1 MRFRIRF
8 SLFCV
13 ILTSLVSC
21 KKETA
26 WDIDAAFP
34 IAKSH
39 LDLRNFFGDSL
50 FKADPSGLLHLDY
63 TAQILNL
70 TMDNLVKLPDTAITI
85 GYISF
90 FNASL
95 NPGDLI
101 YTNASTPANQEITF
115 DVANGVQL
123 NKAIVRSGYLKIEY
137 LNTYAQPI
145 NFDYDINS
153 AKLWGTVFHVN
164 QVIPGG
170 SSSSPASFTSYYSL
184 KDYELNLTGIANNK
198 INTLVQTYS
207 IKTDPS
213 GVADVLH
220 LGEGLNIKLSF
231 IDIVP
236 EYVQGYFGQQDL
248 TFGPDSAHFGLL
260 NNFNTSNFK
269 LTQSS
274 FQFSIINELGVE
286 LSSTINKLKS
296 IKINPYNA
304 ITLNSGSLLQSINVN
319 RAGKT
324 NVPSNPVFPVVKNIT
339 LNHSN
344 SNLNPFL
351 ENIPNYLS
359 YSVKAKLNPLGNISA
374 GNDFAYYGHGL
385 KVMAHVDI
393 PLAVSADY
401 FKLISYNNTD
411 FNELKQL
418 NNVNSC
424 ELTLTA
430 KNNYPFYAKLQAY
443 LLDESNTVIDSLFL
457 PTDNKINAALTD
469 VSNTVI
475 NAVDTKIVFT
485 IANTKLEHLKQCKQI
500 KFVSAMY
507 FSNQPTPIKITADSY
522 LDLILSA
529 NVNYT
534 SKL

>member
-1 MRFRIRF
+1 M
-8 SLFCV
+8 
-13 ILTSLVSC
+13 VSC
-21 KKETA
+21 KKETS

-50 FKADPSGLLHLDY
+50 FKADPTGLLHLDY
-63 TAQILNL
+63 TTQILNL
-70 TMDNLVKLPDTAITI
+70 TMDNLVKLPDTTITI

-101 YTNASTPANQEITF
+101 YTNASTPANQEVTF

-145 NFDYDINS
+145 NFNYDINS

-213 GVADVLH
+213 GSADILH
-220 LGEGLNIKLSF
+220 LGEGLNIRLSF

-248 TFGPDSAHFGLL
+248 TFGPDSAYFGL
-260 NNFNTSNFK
+260 
-269 LTQSS
+269 
-274 FQFSIINELGVE
+274 
-286 LSSTINKLKS
+286 S

-339 LNHSN
+339 LNQSN

-411 FNELKQL
+411 FNNLKQL

-443 LLDESNTVIDSLFL
+443 LIDETNTVIDSLFL
-457 PTDNKINAALTD
+457 PTENKINAAITD

-475 NAVDTKIVFT
+475 NEVDTKIVFT
-485 IANTKLEHLKQCKQI
+485 IANTKLEHLKKCKQI

-507 FSNQPTPIKITADSY
+507 FSNQPTPIKINADSY

>member
-1 MRFRIRF
+1 M
-8 SLFCV
+8 
-13 ILTSLVSC
+13 
-21 KKETA
+21 
-26 WDIDAAFP
+26 
-34 IAKSH
+34 
-39 LDLRNFFGDSL
+39 
-50 FKADPSGLLHLDY
+50 
-63 TAQILNL
+63 
-70 TMDNLVKLPDTAITI
+70 
-85 GYISF
+85 
-90 FNASL
+90 
-95 NPGDLI
+95 
-101 YTNASTPANQEITF
+101 
-115 DVANGVQL
+115 
-123 NKAIVRSGYLKIEY
+123 
-137 LNTYAQPI
+137 
-145 NFDYDINS
+145 
-153 AKLWGTVFHVN
+153 N

-220 LGEGLNIKLSF
+220 VGEGLNIKLSF

-248 TFGPDSAHFGLL
+248 TFGPDSAYFGLL

-351 ENIPNYLS
+351 ENIPNYL
-359 YSVKAKLNPLGNISA
+359 L
-374 GNDFAYYGHGL
+374 
-385 KVMAHVDI
+385 
-393 PLAVSADY
+393 
-401 FKLISYNNTD
+401 
-411 FNELKQL
+411 
-418 NNVNSC
+418 
-424 ELTLTA
+424 
-430 KNNYPFYAKLQAY
+430 
-443 LLDESNTVIDSLFL
+443 
-457 PTDNKINAALTD
+457 KINF
-469 VSNTVI
+469 I
-475 NAVDTKIVFT
+475 
-485 IANTKLEHLKQCKQI
+485 
-500 KFVSAMY
+500 
-507 FSNQPTPIKITADSY
+507 
-522 LDLILSA
+522 
-529 NVNYT
+529 
-534 SKL
+534 

>member
-1 MRFRIRF
+1 MRFLIKF
-8 SLFCV
+8 SLGCIFF
-13 ILTSLVSC
+13 TSMVSC
-21 KKETA
+21 KKETS

-50 FKADPSGLLHLDY
+50 FKADPTGLLHLDY
-63 TAQILNL
+63 TTQILNL
-70 TMDNLVKLPDTAITI
+70 TMDNLVKLPDTTITI

-101 YTNASTPANQEITF
+101 YTNASTPANQEVTF

-145 NFDYDINS
+145 NFNYDINS

-213 GVADVLH
+213 GSADILH
-220 LGEGLNIKLSF
+220 LGEGLNIRLSF

-248 TFGPDSAHFGLL
+248 TFGPDSAYFGL
-260 NNFNTSNFK
+260 
-269 LTQSS
+269 
-274 FQFSIINELGVE
+274 
-286 LSSTINKLKS
+286 S

-339 LNHSN
+339 LNQSN

-411 FNELKQL
+411 FNNLKQL

-443 LLDESNTVIDSLFL
+443 LIDETNTVIDSLFL
-457 PTDNKINAALTD
+457 PTENKINAAITD

-475 NAVDTKIVFT
+475 NEVDTKIVFT
-485 IANTKLEHLKQCKQI
+485 IANTKLEHLKKCKQI

-507 FSNQPTPIKITADSY
+507 FSNQPTPIKINADSY

>member
-1 MRFRIRF
+1 MRFWNKLCLACI
-8 SLFCV
+8 
-13 ILTSLVSC
+13 ILTSISSC
-21 KKETA
+21 KKDTS

-34 IAKSH
+34 IVKSH
-39 LDLRNFFGDSL
+39 LDIKNFFGDSL
-50 FKADPSGLLHLDY
+50 FKVDPTGLLHLDY

-70 TMDNLVKLPDTAITI
+70 TMDDVVKLPDTTITI

-101 YTNASTPANQEITF
+101 YTNASTPSNQEVTF

-170 SSSSPASFTSYYSL
+170 SSASPSSFTSYYSL
-184 KDYELNLTGIANNK
+184 KDYEINLTGIANNK
-198 INTLVQTYS
+198 VNTLFQTYS

-213 GVADVLH
+213 GSADILH

-231 IDIVP
+231 VDIVP

-248 TFGPDSAHFGLL
+248 TFGPDSSYFGLL
-260 NNFNTSNFK
+260 NTFNTSNFK

-274 FQFSIINELGVE
+274 IQFSIINELGVE

-324 NVPSNPVFPVVKNIT
+324 NVPSNPVFPIVKNVT
-339 LNHSN
+339 LNHTN

-359 YSVKAKLNPLGNISA
+359 YSVKAKLNPLGNSSA

-401 FKLISYNNTD
+401 FNLVSYNTAD
-411 FNELKQL
+411 FNNLKQL
-418 NNVNSC
+418 KHVNSC

-430 KNNYPFYAKLQAY
+430 KNNYPFNAKLQAY
-443 LLDESNTVIDSLFL
+443 LLDENNTVIDSIFL
-457 PTDNKINAALTD
+457 PSENTISPAITDI
-469 VSNTVI
+469 SNTVI
-475 NAVDTKIVFT
+475 SSVDTKIVFT
-485 IANTKLEHLKQCKQI
+485 IANSKLEHLKKCKQI

-507 FSNQPTPIKITADSY
+507 FSNQPTPIRINANSY